1 VKQVSSDME
10 DVSGQL
16 SELWA
21 LVVQVWQTGALGYD
35 IGHFL
40 VALGIF
46 FAFYFLR
53 GLFTRFIF
61 SFVDR
66 WVADTETKIDD
77 YLHDAL
83 ADPVKATFIVFGVF
97 FALDYLDLEGTPA
110 DLARSAVQSLIAFT
124 IFWALHNCVKPLS
137 MLLNELEKLL
147 TGEMIEW
154 MVAGARWAV
163 ILVGAATILQIWG
176 IQVAPIIA
184 GLGLFGVAVALG
196 AQDLFKN
203 LIGGLSILIE
213 QRFRRG
219 DWILVDGVVE
229 GTVEGIGF
237 RSTTVRRFDKAPVF
251 VPNQKLS
258 DAAVTNFTAM
268 THRRIYWKIG
278 LEYRSTLGQLRQVR
292 DGIEAYLLASDEF
305 AKPPQVPLFVRV
317 DAFNDSSIDIMIY
330 CFTKTTN
337 WGEWLEI
344 KERFAYAIK
353 DIVEQAETG
362 FAFPSQS
369 IYVEVMPDNSAAAG
383 PEGA

>member
-1 VKQVSSDME
+1 ME
-10 DVSGQL
+10 DLSRQL
-16 SELWA
+16 SELWT
-21 LVVQVWQTGALGYD
+21 LVLQVWQTGAFGYD

-40 VALGIF
+40 TALGIF
-46 FAFYFLR
+46 LVFYFLR

-66 WVADTETKIDD
+66 WVANTETKIDD

-83 ADPVKATFIVFGVF
+83 AEPLKATFIVVGVF
-97 FALDYLDLEGTPA
+97 FAFDYLALEGTSA
-110 DLARSAVQSLIAFT
+110 ELARNAVQSLIAFT
-124 IFWALHNCVKPLS
+124 IFWALRNCVKPLS
-137 MLLNELEKLL
+137 LLLRELEKLL
-147 TGEMIEW
+147 TGEMVDW
-154 MVAGARWAV
+154 LVTGVRWGV

-237 RSTTVRRFDKAPVF
+237 RSTTVRRFDKAPVY

-278 LEYRSTLGQLRQVR
+278 LEYRSTLGQLREVR
-292 DGIEAYLLASDEF
+292 DGIEAYLLASEEF
-305 AKPPQVPLFVRV
+305 AKPPEVPLFVRV
-317 DAFNDSSIDIMIY
+317 DAFNDSSIDILIY

-344 KERFAYAIK
+344 KERFAYGIK
-353 DIVEQAETG
+353 DIVEQAGTS

-369 IYVEVMPDNSAAAG
+369 VYVEVLPEVTA
-383 PEGA
+383 PEGPAER

>member
-1 VKQVSSDME
+1 MLE
-10 DVSGQL
+10 AETNGIA
-16 SELWA
+16 ELWA
-21 LVVQVWQTGALGYD
+21 LVVEVWETGAFGYD

-40 VALGIF
+40 TAVAIF
-46 FAFYFLR
+46 LAFYFLR

-83 ADPVKATFIVFGVF
+83 ADPVKATFMVVGAF
-97 FALDYLDLEGTPA
+97 FAFDYLALEGTPA
-110 DLARSAVQSLIAFT
+110 DLARNTVQSLIAFT

-137 MLLNELEKLL
+137 LLLGELEKLL

-154 MVAGARWAV
+154 MVAGVRWGV
-163 ILVGAATILQIWG
+163 ILIGAATILQIWG

-219 DWILVDGVVE
+219 DWIKVDGVVE
-229 GTVEGIGF
+229 GIVEGIGF
-237 RSTTVRRFDKAPVF
+237 RSTTVRRFDKAPVY

-278 LEYRSTLGQLRQVR
+278 LEYRSSLGQLRQVR
-292 DGIEAYLLASDEF
+292 DGIEAYLLSADEF
-305 AKPPQVPLFVRV
+305 AKPPKVPLFVRV

-344 KERFAYAIK
+344 KEKFAYAIK
-353 DIVEQAETG
+353 EVVEDAGTG

-369 IYVEVMPDNSAAAG
+369 VYVEMLPEDNG
-383 PEGA
+383 TEGLQGT

>member
-1 VKQVSSDME
+1 MLDAE
-10 DVSGQL
+10 TNGI

-21 LVVQVWQTGALGYD
+21 LVVEVWETGALGYD

-40 VALGIF
+40 TAVAIF
-46 FAFYFLR
+46 LAFYLLR
-53 GLFTRFIF
+53 GIFTRFIF

-77 YLHDAL
+77 HLHDAL
-83 ADPVKATFIVFGVF
+83 ADPVKATFIVVGAF
-97 FALDYLDLEGTPA
+97 FAFDYLALEGTPA
-110 DLARSAVQSLIAFT
+110 ELARATVQSLIAFT
-124 IFWALHNCVKPLS
+124 IFWALHNCIKPLS
-137 MLLNELEKLL
+137 LLLGELEKLL
-147 TGEMIEW
+147 TSEMVEW
-154 MVAGARWAV
+154 MVAGARWGV
-163 ILVGAATILQIWG
+163 ILIGAATILQIWG

-219 DWILVDGVVE
+219 DWIKVDGVVE

-237 RSTTVRRFDKAPVF
+237 RSTTVRRFDKAPVY

-292 DGIEAYLLASDEF
+292 DGIEAYLLSADEF
-305 AKPPQVPLFVRV
+305 AKPPEVPLFVRV

-330 CFTKTTN
+330 CFTKTTK

-344 KERFAYAIK
+344 KEKFAYAIK
-353 DIVEQAETG
+353 EVVEDAGTG

-369 IYVEVMPDNSAAAG
+369 VYVEMLPENNATDG
-383 PEGA
+383 PQGA